1 MIQIDKDYLGNVML
15 RFPLSRR
22 GDILFVEGVSTIDL
36 ADEFD
41 TPLYVMSESRVKEN
55 YRRLRSAFHG
65 YDSGFHI
72 FYSAKANTNLE
83 LLKVLEG
90 ASAHVD
96 VVSPGEVYIAKMAGF
111 SSDRIL
117 FTGTSVQDDELDYL
131 IKEDVLINI
140 DSLSQLGRLLERR
153 VPEVI
158 SFRVNPIHGA
168 GHHEYVVT
176 AGKTPKFGLWIDDV
190 IEGYRRA
197 ADAGVSRFGIQ
208 MHIGSGILE
217 PEPHLRA
224 TETLLK
230 IAGKVT
236 SKLGLS
242 FEFIDLGGGFGV
254 PYRPEDEPLDVEALA
269 NGLIDLIED
278 GSERFSLGNPEIW
291 IEPGRYLVADAGLL
305 LTKINTL
312 KETPHKKF
320 AGVDAGFN
328 TLLRPTLY
336 NSYHHILLANR
347 TNKTPSERYDVVG
360 PICETGDVLAENRSL
375 PKLSE
380 GDLLAILTTGAYGY
394 SMSSQYNS
402 RPRPAE
408 VLVNKNSYRQIRARE
423 TFRDLLPH
431 STKT

>member
-1 MIQIDKDYLGNVML
+1 MLG
-15 RFPLSRR
+15 FPLSSK
-22 GDILFVEGVSTIDL
+22 GNHLFVEGVSTLDL

-41 TPLYVMSESRVKEN
+41 TPLYVMSEGRVKEN
-55 YRRLRSAFHG
+55 YRRLRSAFQG
-65 YDSGFHI
+65 YDHGFHI
-72 FYSAKANTNLE
+72 YYSAKANTNLE
-83 LLKVLEG
+83 LLRILEG
-90 ASAHVD
+90 EGAHVD
-96 VVSPGEVYIAKMAGF
+96 AVSPGEVYIAKEAGF

-117 FTGTSVQDDELDYL
+117 FTGTSVRDDELDYL

-140 DSLSQLGRLLERR
+140 DSLSQLGRLLERH

-176 AGKTPKFGLWIDDV
+176 AGKTPKFGLWRDDV
-190 IEGYRRA
+190 VEAYRRA

-217 PEPHLRA
+217 PQPHLRA
-224 TETLLK
+224 TETLLD

-242 FEFIDLGGGFGV
+242 LEFIDLGGGFGV
-254 PYRPEDEPLDVEALA
+254 PYRPRDEPLDVEALA
-269 NGLIDLIED
+269 NRLITLIEE
-278 GSERFSLGNPEIW
+278 GNEKLSLGNPEIW
-291 IEPGRYLVADAGLL
+291 IEPGRYLVADAGVL
-305 LTKINTL
+305 LTKINTI
-312 KETPHKKF
+312 KQTPHKKF

-347 TNKTPSERYDVVG
+347 TREPHNERYDVVG

-380 GDLLAILTTGAYGY
+380 GDLLTILTTGAYGY

-408 VLVNKNSYRQIRARE
+408 VLVNKNSYRLIRARE
-423 TFRDLLPH
+423 TFKDLLAHP
-431 STKT
+431 TKT